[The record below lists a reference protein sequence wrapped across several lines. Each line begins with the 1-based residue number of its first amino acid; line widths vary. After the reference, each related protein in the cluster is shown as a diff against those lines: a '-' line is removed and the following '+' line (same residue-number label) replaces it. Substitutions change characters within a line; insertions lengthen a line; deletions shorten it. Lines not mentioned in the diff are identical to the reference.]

1 MEITE
6 DIPEPSFNKTAADL
20 SSDNQ
25 NIWKG
30 DECKSGN
37 TIWKLHLLCFTLS
50 QQWEVF
56 MHALRLWVCRTVLV
70 IFLSTEK
77 KTDCYTFFIN
87 HSTIAFQIGEYIS
100 QQPFLLYAY

>member
-6 DIPEPSFNKTAADL
+6 DIPEPSFNKTASDL
-20 SSDNQ
+20 SSDTQ

-30 DECKSGN
+30 DGKRGN

-70 IFLSTEK
+70 IFYCLPE
-77 KTDCYTFFIN
+77 KTDCFTFFIN
-87 HSTIAFQIGEYIS
+87 NSTIAFQIGEYIS
-100 QQPFLLYAY
+100 QQPFLFYA